1 MGPGVTAEEAFDR
14 YHRAVFSFVRR
25 PTHRTD
31 AAEDITQEC
40 FLTYVRAPGRFDA
53 SKGSLRT
60 YLFAIARNLALKRFR
75 DLGAECQMD
84 GDAWTIAGDPRAG
97 IEASAAVER
106 AVAALPMLEKEALI
120 LFQYEGLTLVEISQV
135 VGAEVGTVKGRLH
148 RARERLRKALASY
161 RRVGECNGME

>member
-1 MGPGVTAEEAFDR
+1 VTAQEAFDR
-14 YHRAVFSFVRR
+14 YHRGVFGFVRR
-25 PTHRTD
+25 LTHQAD

-40 FLTYVRAPGRFDA
+40 FLAYVRAPERFDEA
-53 SKGSLRT
+53 KGSLRT
-60 YLFAIARNLALKRFR
+60 YLFAIARNLALKHYR
-75 DLGAECQMD
+75 DRGAEYRLD
-84 GDAWTIAGDPRAG
+84 GEAGLIAGDPRPV

-120 LFQYEGLTLVEISQV
+120 LFQYEGLTLVEISRV

-148 RARERLRKALASY
+148 RARERLRNALASY